1 MGRVSVT
8 ININSPLYKD
18 DIEAFIS
25 RSISLYAAV
34 KIVFSNKVDPTAN
47 AYVTINVRSD
57 LDVDRVILYG
67 NDKSES
73 FANLYRKNTISENEV
88 SVERAEYVFPQD
100 KVGIAVDI
108 NYREGDDS
116 NNIYFI
122 SNSVIHTI
130 VEYFKLEKRHTRE
143 ERISKIVKPTY
154 VIISREGKRITTVK
168 NKEQAINLAN
178 SYPLSRVFCNG
189 KQIYQ
194 AIEKGVD
201 PLKLKLS
208 SGMPKKQVTSI
219 PSHKVRSRT
228 QGQNKF

>member
-1 MGRVSVT
+1 MARATVI

-25 RSISLYAAV
+25 RSISLYTNTTIIFSDKVEHAANV
-34 KIVFSNKVDPTAN
+34 
-47 AYVTINVRSD
+47 YLTINVRND
-57 LDVDRVILYG
+57 LDRDKVILYS
-67 NDKSES
+67 NEKSEI
-73 FANLYRKNTISENEV
+73 FANLYKKNTISENEV
-88 SVERAEYVFPQD
+88 STEKVEYVFPQE

-108 NYREGDDS
+108 NYKEGDNS

-122 SNSVIHTI
+122 SNSIIHTI
-130 VEYFKLEKRHTRE
+130 VEYFKLEKRHVRE
-143 ERISKIVKPTY
+143 ERVSKIVKPTY

-178 SYPLSRVFCNG
+178 NYPLSRVFCNG

-194 AIEKGVD
+194 AIDKGVD

-208 SGMPKKQVTSI
+208 SGMPRKQITAV
-219 PSHKVRSRT
+219 PSHKVRKT

>member
-1 MGRVSVT
+1 MARATVI

-25 RSISLYAAV
+25 RSISLYTNTTIIFSDKVENAANV
-34 KIVFSNKVDPTAN
+34 
-47 AYVTINVRSD
+47 YLTINVRND
-57 LDVDRVILYG
+57 LDRDKVILYS
-67 NDKSES
+67 NEKSEI
-73 FANLYRKNTISENEV
+73 FANLYKKNTISENEV
-88 SVERAEYVFPQD
+88 STEKVEYVFPQE

-108 NYREGDDS
+108 NYKEGDNS

-122 SNSVIHTI
+122 SNSIIHTI
-130 VEYFKLEKRHTRE
+130 VEYFKLEKRHVRE
-143 ERISKIVKPTY
+143 ERVSKIVKPTY

-178 SYPLSRVFCNG
+178 NYPLSRVFCNG

-194 AIEKGVD
+194 AIDKGVD

-208 SGMPKKQVTSI
+208 SGMPRKQITDV
-219 PSHKVRSRT
+219 PSHKVRKT